1 MDGDD
6 AGAGAGV
13 WNSVSGG
20 TVFGPVVQAQRIDSL
35 NVEAP
40 PQVWPPRQLPPP
52 LPGFVNRTKERRTL
66 RELAEAAVGQGVRT
80 VVVTGL
86 GGVGKTQLIAHCV
99 RNDLGAF
106 FPDGQVYVDLA
117 DVRRDGAV
125 DVAGVLGDWLH
136 AFGVPYG
143 HQPAGLGGRADLFRT
158 VTTGKRVLVV
168 VDNVRQAPEIRALTP
183 GDGLLVATSR
193 TMLPALRMDGA
204 VQLVVDPLDEREAIG
219 IVRGWPVAQGDG
231 PAAAELVRR
240 CGGLPLALRA
250 VGEWLVER
258 PQLGLDDAVRS
269 LATRPGGPWGETA
282 RGTAGAG
289 SADEGTVDVMERVFD
304 SVLRQMPEHTRALYR
319 FLGAPPGATFPA
331 ALPRAAGLP
340 RADAALG
347 DLMTSHLVV
356 AVGPGRDGAAPAGP
370 PHRFRMHD
378 LARAHAATEAAAL
391 PEEAALSLLRT
402 VTDFYAE
409 AVAHADRSIGGRF
422 RLQGPPARSLTELG
436 FAEGAFSGEGQGLDW
451 LDAERGNILAV
462 LRAAAR
468 EGLHDA
474 VWRICESLWPLFHE
488 RARYADS
495 LEAHP
500 LGIEAARWENR
511 PDAEIRMHNQ
521 LARAHAAL
529 GDLDR
534 AAEELRAG
542 EPLLALTED
551 PRLRG
556 MLAETGG
563 LVALAQGRTADA
575 RDRFSASL
583 AANTE
588 RGDQHGIVVQSYHL
602 ADAVRASGDHA
613 EARRL
618 LTAALGL
625 ARETGDLAMIPKL
638 TLLTARVHAD
648 AGEVAEAVAAATDAA
663 EQAGEQGLTSK
674 IREALELLLGLA
686 RRSGDTVLAES
697 CERRL
702 AELRGPGDRAGGA

>member
-1 MDGDD
+1 MGGDD
-6 AGAGAGV
+6 AGVGAGV

-20 TVFGPVVQAQRIDSL
+20 TVFGAVVQAQRIDSL

-99 RNDLGAF
+99 RSDLGAF
-106 FPDGQVYVDLA
+106 FPDGQDVDLA

-219 IVRGWPVAQGDG
+219 IVRGWPVAQSEG

-269 LATRPGGPWGETA
+269 LAPFGGA
-282 RGTAGAG
+282 AGG
-289 SADEGTVDVMERVFD
+289 GRADEGTVDVMEQVFD
-304 SVLRQMPEHTRALYR
+304 SVLRQMPDHTRALYR
-319 FLGAPPGATFPA
+319 FLGALPGTTFPA

-340 RADAALG
+340 RVDAALG

-378 LARAHAATEAAAL
+378 LARAHAATEAATL
-391 PEEAALSLLRT
+391 PEEAARSLLRT

-422 RLQGPPARSLTELG
+422 RLQDPPARSLVELG
-436 FAEGAFSGEGQGLDW
+436 FAEGAFSGDGQGLDW

-488 RARYADS
+488 RARHADS

-511 PDAEIRMHNQ
+511 PDAEIRMRNQ

-551 PRLRG
+551 ARLRG
-556 MLAETGG
+556 ILAETGG

-575 RDRFSASL
+575 RDRFTAAL

-588 RGDQHGIVVQSYHL
+588 RGDQHGIVVQSYQL

-618 LTAALGL
+618 LAAALGL

-648 AGEVAEAVAAATDAA
+648 AGEVAQAVAAATDAA

-686 RRSGDTVLAES
+686 RRSGDTALAES

-702 AELRGPGDRAGGA
+702 AELRGPGDLPGGA

>member
-1 MDGDD
+1 M
-6 AGAGAGV
+6 
-13 WNSVSGG
+13 
-20 TVFGPVVQAQRIDSL
+20 
-35 NVEAP
+35 
-40 PQVWPPRQLPPP
+40 
-52 LPGFVNRTKERRTL
+52 
-66 RELAEAAVGQGVRT
+66 
-80 VVVTGL
+80 
-86 GGVGKTQLIAHCV
+86 IAHCV
-99 RNDLGAF
+99 RSDLGAF

-219 IVRGWPVAQGDG
+219 IVRGRPVAQGEG

-269 LATRPGGPWGETA
+269 LAPFGGAAG
-282 RGTAGAG
+282 RGW
-289 SADEGTVDVMERVFD
+289 ADEGTVDVMEQVFD
-304 SVLRQMPEHTRALYR
+304 SVLRQMPDHTRALYR
-319 FLGAPPGATFPA
+319 FLGALPGTTFPA

-340 RADAALG
+340 RVDAALG

-356 AVGPGRDGAAPAGP
+356 AVGPGRDGSTLAGP

-378 LARAHAATEAAAL
+378 LARAHAATEAATL
-391 PEEAALSLLRT
+391 PEEAARSLLRT

-422 RLQGPPARSLTELG
+422 RLQDPPARSLAELG
-436 FAEGAFSGEGQGLDW
+436 FAEGAFSGDGQGLDW

-488 RARYADS
+488 RARHADS

-511 PDAEIRMHNQ
+511 PDAEIRMRNQ

-551 PRLRG
+551 ARLRG
-556 MLAETGG
+556 ILAETGG

-575 RDRFSASL
+575 RDRFTAAL

-588 RGDQHGIVVQSYHL
+588 RGDQHGIVVQSYQL

-618 LTAALGL
+618 LAAALGL

-648 AGEVAEAVAAATDAA
+648 AGEVARAVAAATDAA

-674 IREALELLLGLA
+674 VREALELLLGLA
-686 RRSGDTVLAES
+686 RRSGDTALAES

-702 AELRGPGDRAGGA
+702 AELRGPGDRPGGA

>member
-1 MDGDD
+1 MVGGDD
-6 AGAGAGV
+6 AGVGAGV

-20 TVFGPVVQAQRIDSL
+20 TVFGAVVQAQRIDSL

-86 GGVGKTQLIAHCV
+86 GGVGKTQLIARCV
-99 RNDLGAF
+99 RSDLGAF
-106 FPDGQVYVDLA
+106 SPDGQVYVDLA

-219 IVRGWPVAQGDG
+219 IVRGRPVAQGEG

-240 CGGLPLALRA
+240 CGGLPLALRT

-269 LATRPGGPWGETA
+269 LAPFGGAAG
-282 RGTAGAG
+282 RGW
-289 SADEGTVDVMERVFD
+289 ADEGTVDVMEQVFD
-304 SVLRQMPEHTRALYR
+304 SVLRQMPDHTRALYR
-319 FLGAPPGATFPA
+319 FLGALPGTTFPA

-340 RADAALG
+340 RVDAALG

-378 LARAHAATEAAAL
+378 LARAHAATEAATL
-391 PEEAALSLLRT
+391 PEEAARSLLRT

-422 RLQGPPARSLTELG
+422 RLQDPPARSLAELG
-436 FAEGAFSGEGQGLDW
+436 FAEGAFSGDGQGLDW

-488 RARYADS
+488 RARHADS

-511 PDAEIRMHNQ
+511 PDAEIRMRNQ

-551 PRLRG
+551 ARLRG
-556 MLAETGG
+556 ILAETGG

-575 RDRFSASL
+575 RDRFTAAL

-588 RGDQHGIVVQSYHL
+588 RGDQHGIVVQSYQL

-618 LTAALGL
+618 LAAALGL

-648 AGEVAEAVAAATDAA
+648 AGEVAQAVAAATDAA

-686 RRSGDTVLAES
+686 RRSGDTALAES

-702 AELRGPGDRAGGA
+702 AELRGPGDLPGGA

>member
-1 MDGDD
+1 MDGED
-6 AGAGAGV
+6 AGVGAGV

-20 TVFGPVVQAQRIDSL
+20 AVFGPVVQAQRIDSL
-35 NVEAP
+35 HVEAP

-99 RNDLGAF
+99 RSDLGAF

-125 DVAGVLGDWLH
+125 DVAGVLGGWLH

-158 VTTGKRVLVV
+158 VTSGKRVLVV

-269 LATRPGGPWGETA
+269 LAPRGGTE
-282 RGTAGAG
+282 RGAAGRG
-289 SADEGTVDVMERVFD
+289 WADEGTVDVMEQVFD
-304 SVLRQMPEHTRALYR
+304 SVLRQMPDHTRALYR
-319 FLGAPPGATFPA
+319 FLGALPGTTFPA

-340 RADAALG
+340 RVDAALG

-356 AVGPGRDGAAPAGP
+356 AVGPERDGAAAAGP
-370 PHRFRMHD
+370 PQRFRMHD

-391 PEEAALSLLRT
+391 PEEAARSLLRT

-422 RLQGPPARSLTELG
+422 RLQAPPARSPAELG
-436 FAEGAFSGEGQGLDW
+436 FAKGAFAEKGHGLDW

-468 EGLHDA
+468 DGLHDA

-488 RARYADS
+488 RARHADS

-511 PDAEIRMHNQ
+511 PDAEIRMRNQ
-521 LARAHAAL
+521 LARTHAAL

-534 AAEELRAG
+534 AAAELRAG
-542 EPLLALTED
+542 EPLLELTED
-551 PRLRG
+551 ARLRG

-575 RDRFSASL
+575 RDRFTASL

-602 ADAVRASGDHA
+602 ADAVRASGDHG

-618 LTAALGL
+618 LAAALGL

-648 AGEVAEAVAAATDAA
+648 AGEVAQAVATATDAA
-663 EQAGEQGLTSK
+663 EQAGEQRLTSK
-674 IREALELLLGLA
+674 VREALELLVGLA
-686 RRSGDTVLAES
+686 RRTGDTALAES

-702 AELRGPGDRAGGA
+702 AELRGPGERPGGA

>member
-6 AGAGAGV
+6 AGVGAGV

-20 TVFGPVVQAQRIDSL
+20 TVFGAVVQAQRIDSL

-40 PQVWPPRQLPPP
+40 PQVWPPRQLPSP

-99 RNDLGAF
+99 RSDLGAF

-125 DVAGVLGDWLH
+125 DVAGVLGDWLD

-168 VDNVRQAPEIRALTP
+168 VDNVRQAPEIRALPP

-219 IVRGWPVAQGDG
+219 IVRGRPVAQDEG

-269 LATRPGGPWGETA
+269 LAPFGGAAG
-282 RGTAGAG
+282 RGW
-289 SADEGTVDVMERVFD
+289 ADEGTVDVMEQVFD
-304 SVLRQMPEHTRALYR
+304 SVLRQMPDHTRALYR
-319 FLGAPPGATFPA
+319 FLGALPGTTFPA

-340 RADAALG
+340 RVDAALG

-356 AVGPGRDGAAPAGP
+356 AVGPGRDGAAPGGP
-370 PHRFRMHD
+370 PQRFRMHD
-378 LARAHAATEAAAL
+378 LARAHAATEAATL
-391 PEEAALSLLRT
+391 PEEAARSLLRT

-422 RLQGPPARSLTELG
+422 RLQDPPARSLAELG
-436 FAEGAFSGEGQGLDW
+436 FAEGAFSGDGQGLDW

-474 VWRICESLWPLFHE
+474 VWRTCESLWPLFHE
-488 RARYADS
+488 RARHADS

-511 PDAEIRMHNQ
+511 PDAEIRMRNQ

-551 PRLRG
+551 ARLRG

-563 LVALAQGRTADA
+563 LVALGQGRTADA
-575 RDRFSASL
+575 CDRFTAAL

-602 ADAVRASGDHA
+602 AEAVQASGDHA

-618 LTAALGL
+618 LAAALGL

-663 EQAGEQGLTSK
+663 EQAGERGLTSK

-686 RRSGDTVLAES
+686 RRSGDTALAES

-702 AELRGPGDRAGGA
+702 AELRGPGDRPGGA

>member
-1 MDGDD
+1 MVGGDD
-6 AGAGAGV
+6 GGVGAGV

-20 TVFGPVVQAQRIDSL
+20 TVFGAVVQAQRIDSL

-52 LPGFVNRTKERRTL
+52 PPGFVNRTKERRTL

-99 RNDLGAF
+99 RSDLGAF

-168 VDNVRQAPEIRALTP
+168 VGNVRQAPEIRALTP

-219 IVRGWPVAQGDG
+219 IVRGRPVAQGEG

-240 CGGLPLALRA
+240 CGGLPLALRT

-269 LATRPGGPWGETA
+269 LAPFGGAAG
-282 RGTAGAG
+282 RGW
-289 SADEGTVDVMERVFD
+289 ADEGTVDVMEQVFD
-304 SVLRQMPEHTRALYR
+304 SVLRQMPDHTRALYR
-319 FLGAPPGATFPA
+319 FLGALPGTTFPA
-331 ALPRAAGLP
+331 ALPRTAGLP
-340 RADAALG
+340 RVDAALG

-378 LARAHAATEAAAL
+378 LARAHAATEAATL
-391 PEEAALSLLRT
+391 PEEEARSLLRT
-402 VTDFYAE
+402 VTHFYAE

-422 RLQGPPARSLTELG
+422 RLQDPPARSLTELG
-436 FAEGAFSGEGQGLDW
+436 FAEGAFSGDGQGLDW

-488 RARYADS
+488 RARHADS

-511 PDAEIRMHNQ
+511 PDAEIRMRNQ

-551 PRLRG
+551 ARLRG
-556 MLAETGG
+556 ILAETGG

-575 RDRFSASL
+575 RDRFTAAL

-588 RGDQHGIVVQSYHL
+588 RGDQHGIVVQSYQL

-618 LTAALGL
+618 LAAALGL

-648 AGEVAEAVAAATDAA
+648 AGEVARAVAAATDAA

-686 RRSGDTVLAES
+686 RRSGDTALAES

-702 AELRGPGDRAGGA
+702 AELRGPGDRPGGA

>member
-6 AGAGAGV
+6 AGVGAGV
-13 WNSVSGG
+13 RNSVSGG
-20 TVFGPVVQAQRIDSL
+20 TVFGAVVQAQRIDSL
-35 NVEAP
+35 VVEAP

-99 RNDLGAF
+99 RSDLGAF

-168 VDNVRQAPEIRALTP
+168 IDNVRQAPEIRALTP

-269 LATRPGGPWGETA
+269 LAPWGGA
-282 RGTAGAG
+282 AGG
-289 SADEGTVDVMERVFD
+289 GWADEGTVDVMEQVFD
-304 SVLRQMPEHTRALYR
+304 SVLRQMPDHTRALYR
-319 FLGAPPGATFPA
+319 FLGALPGTTFPA

-340 RADAALG
+340 RVDAALG

-356 AVGPGRDGAAPAGP
+356 AVGPERDGAAPAGP
-370 PHRFRMHD
+370 PQRFRMHD

-391 PEEAALSLLRT
+391 PEETARSLLRT
-402 VTDFYAE
+402 VTDFYVE

-422 RLQGPPARSLTELG
+422 RLQDPPARPLAELG

-462 LRAAAR
+462 VRAAAR
-468 EGLHDA
+468 EGLHEA

-511 PDAEIRMHNQ
+511 PDAEIRMRNQ
-521 LARAHAAL
+521 LARALAAL

-534 AAEELRAG
+534 AAAELRAG
-542 EPLLALTED
+542 EPLVALTED
-551 PRLRG
+551 ARLRG

-575 RDRFSASL
+575 RDRFTASL

-618 LTAALGL
+618 LAAALGL
-625 ARETGDLAMIPKL
+625 ARETADLAMIPKL

-648 AGEVAEAVAAATDAA
+648 AGEVAQAVAAATDAA

-674 IREALELLLGLA
+674 IREALELLVGLA
-686 RRSGDTVLAES
+686 RRTGDTALAES

-702 AELRGPGDRAGGA
+702 AELRGPGDRPGGA

>member
-1 MDGDD
+1 MGGDD
-6 AGAGAGV
+6 AGVGAGV

-20 TVFGPVVQAQRIDSL
+20 TVFGAVVQAQRIDSL

-99 RNDLGAF
+99 RSDLGAF
-106 FPDGQVYVDLA
+106 FPDGQDVDLA

-219 IVRGWPVAQGDG
+219 IVRGWPVAQSEG

-269 LATRPGGPWGETA
+269 LAPFGGA
-282 RGTAGAG
+282 AGG
-289 SADEGTVDVMERVFD
+289 GRADEGTVDVMEQVFD
-304 SVLRQMPEHTRALYR
+304 SVLRQMPDHTRALYR
-319 FLGAPPGATFPA
+319 FLGALPGTTFPA

-340 RADAALG
+340 RVDAALG

-356 AVGPGRDGAAPAGP
+356 AVGPGRDGAVPAGP

-378 LARAHAATEAAAL
+378 LARAHAATEAATL
-391 PEEAALSLLRT
+391 PEEAARSLLRT

-422 RLQGPPARSLTELG
+422 RLQDPPARTLAELG
-436 FAEGAFSGEGQGLDW
+436 FAEGAFSGDGQGLDW

-488 RARYADS
+488 RARHADS

-511 PDAEIRMHNQ
+511 PDAEIRMRNQ

-551 PRLRG
+551 ARLRG
-556 MLAETGG
+556 ILAETGG

-575 RDRFSASL
+575 RDRFTAAL

-588 RGDQHGIVVQSYHL
+588 RGDQHGIVVQSYQL

-613 EARRL
+613 KARRL
-618 LTAALGL
+618 LAAALGL

-648 AGEVAEAVAAATDAA
+648 AGEVAQAVAAATDAA

-686 RRSGDTVLAES
+686 RRSGDTALAES

-702 AELRGPGDRAGGA
+702 AELRGPGDLPGGA

>member
-6 AGAGAGV
+6 AGVGAGV
-13 WNSVSGG
+13 WNSMSGG
-20 TVFGPVVQAQRIDSL
+20 TVFGAVVQAQRIDSL

-40 PQVWPPRQLPPP
+40 PQVWPPRQLPSP

-99 RNDLGAF
+99 RSDLGAF

-183 GDGLLVATSR
+183 GDGLLLATSR

-219 IVRGWPVAQGDG
+219 IVRGWPVAQDEG

-269 LATRPGGPWGETA
+269 LAPFGGAAG
-282 RGTAGAG
+282 RGW
-289 SADEGTVDVMERVFD
+289 ADEGTVDVMEQVFD
-304 SVLRQMPEHTRALYR
+304 SVLRQMPDHTRALYR
-319 FLGAPPGATFPA
+319 FLGALPGTTFPA

-340 RADAALG
+340 RVDAALG

-356 AVGPGRDGAAPAGP
+356 AVGPGSDGAAPGGP
-370 PHRFRMHD
+370 PQRFRMHD
-378 LARAHAATEAAAL
+378 LARAHAATEAATL
-391 PEEAALSLLRT
+391 PEEAARSLLRT

-422 RLQGPPARSLTELG
+422 RLQDPPARSLAELG
-436 FAEGAFSGEGQGLDW
+436 FAEGAFSGDGQGLDW

-474 VWRICESLWPLFHE
+474 VWRTCESLWPLFHE
-488 RARYADS
+488 RARHADS

-511 PDAEIRMHNQ
+511 PDAEIRMRNQ

-551 PRLRG
+551 ARLRG

-563 LVALAQGRTADA
+563 LVALGQGRTADA
-575 RDRFSASL
+575 CDRFTAAL

-602 ADAVRASGDHA
+602 AEAVQTSGDHA

-618 LTAALGL
+618 LAAALGL

-663 EQAGEQGLTSK
+663 EQAGERGLTSK

-686 RRSGDTVLAES
+686 RRSGDTALAES

-702 AELRGPGDRAGGA
+702 AELRGPGDRPGGA

>member
-1 MDGDD
+1 MGGDD
-6 AGAGAGV
+6 AGVGAGV
-13 WNSVSGG
+13 RNSVSGG
-20 TVFGPVVQAQRIDSL
+20 TVFGAVVQAQRIDSL

-99 RNDLGAF
+99 RSDLGAF

-168 VDNVRQAPEIRALTP
+168 VDNVRQAPKIRALTP

-193 TMLPALRMDGA
+193 TVLPALRMDGA

-219 IVRGWPVAQGDG
+219 IVRGRPVAQGEG

-269 LATRPGGPWGETA
+269 LAPFGGAAG
-282 RGTAGAG
+282 RGW
-289 SADEGTVDVMERVFD
+289 ADEGTVDVMEQVFD
-304 SVLRQMPEHTRALYR
+304 SVLRQMPDHTRALYR
-319 FLGAPPGATFPA
+319 FLGALPGTTFPA

-340 RADAALG
+340 RVDAALG

-356 AVGPGRDGAAPAGP
+356 AVGPGRDGAVPAGP

-378 LARAHAATEAAAL
+378 LARAHAATEAATL
-391 PEEAALSLLRT
+391 PEEAARSLLRT

-422 RLQGPPARSLTELG
+422 RLQDPPARSLAELG
-436 FAEGAFSGEGQGLDW
+436 FAEGAFSGDGQGLDW

-488 RARYADS
+488 RARHADS

-511 PDAEIRMHNQ
+511 PDAEIRMRNQ

-551 PRLRG
+551 ARLRG
-556 MLAETGG
+556 ILAETGG

-575 RDRFSASL
+575 RDRFTAAL

-588 RGDQHGIVVQSYHL
+588 RGDQHGIVVQSYQL

-618 LTAALGL
+618 LAAALGL

-648 AGEVAEAVAAATDAA
+648 AGEVAQAVAAATDAA
-663 EQAGEQGLTSK
+663 EQAGEQGLASK
-674 IREALELLLGLA
+674 VREALELLLGLA
-686 RRSGDTVLAES
+686 RRSGDTALAES

-702 AELRGPGDRAGGA
+702 AELQGPGDLPGGA

>member
-6 AGAGAGV
+6 AGVGAGV

-20 TVFGPVVQAQRIDSL
+20 TVFGAVVQAQRIDSL

-40 PQVWPPRQLPPP
+40 PQVWPPRQLPSP

-99 RNDLGAF
+99 RSDLGAF

-219 IVRGWPVAQGDG
+219 IVRGWPVAQDEG
-231 PAAAELVRR
+231 PAAAELVRQ

-250 VGEWLVER
+250 VSEWLVER

-269 LATRPGGPWGETA
+269 LAPFGGAAG
-282 RGTAGAG
+282 RGW
-289 SADEGTVDVMERVFD
+289 ADEGTVDVMEQVFD
-304 SVLRQMPEHTRALYR
+304 SVLRQMPDHTRALYR
-319 FLGAPPGATFPA
+319 FLGALPGTTFPA

-340 RADAALG
+340 RVDAALG

-356 AVGPGRDGAAPAGP
+356 AVGPGPDGAAPGGP
-370 PHRFRMHD
+370 PQRFRMHD

-391 PEEAALSLLRT
+391 PEEAARSLLRT

-422 RLQGPPARSLTELG
+422 RLQDPPARTLAELG
-436 FAEGAFSGEGQGLDW
+436 FAEGAFSGDGQGLDW

-488 RARYADS
+488 RARHADS

-511 PDAEIRMHNQ
+511 PDAEIRMRNQ

-551 PRLRG
+551 ARLRG

-563 LVALAQGRTADA
+563 LVALGQGRTADA
-575 RDRFSASL
+575 CDRFTAAL

-602 ADAVRASGDHA
+602 AEAVQTSGDHA

-618 LTAALGL
+618 LAAALGL

-663 EQAGEQGLTSK
+663 EQAGERGLTSK

-686 RRSGDTVLAES
+686 RRSGDTALAES

-702 AELRGPGDRAGGA
+702 AELRGPGDRPGGA

>member
-1 MDGDD
+1 MGGDD
-6 AGAGAGV
+6 AGVGAGV

-20 TVFGPVVQAQRIDSL
+20 TVFGAVVQAQRIDSL

-99 RNDLGAF
+99 RSDLGAF

-168 VDNVRQAPEIRALTP
+168 VVVDNVRQAPEIRALTP

-219 IVRGWPVAQGDG
+219 IVRGRPVAQGEG

-240 CGGLPLALRA
+240 CGGLPLALRT

-269 LATRPGGPWGETA
+269 LAPFGGAAG
-282 RGTAGAG
+282 RGW
-289 SADEGTVDVMERVFD
+289 ADEGTVDVMEQVFD
-304 SVLRQMPEHTRALYR
+304 SVLRQMPDHTRALYR
-319 FLGAPPGATFPA
+319 FLGALPGTTFPA

-340 RADAALG
+340 RVDAALG

-378 LARAHAATEAAAL
+378 LARAHAATEAATL
-391 PEEAALSLLRT
+391 PEEAARSLLRT

-422 RLQGPPARSLTELG
+422 RLQDPPARSLAELG
-436 FAEGAFSGEGQGLDW
+436 FAGGAFSGDGQQGLDW

-488 RARYADS
+488 RARHADS

-511 PDAEIRMHNQ
+511 PDAEIRMRNQ

-551 PRLRG
+551 ARLRG
-556 MLAETGG
+556 ILAETGG

-575 RDRFSASL
+575 RDRFTAAL

-588 RGDQHGIVVQSYHL
+588 RGDQHGIVVQSYQL

-618 LTAALGL
+618 LDAALGL

-648 AGEVAEAVAAATDAA
+648 AGEVAQAVAAATDAA

-686 RRSGDTVLAES
+686 RRSGDTALAES

-702 AELRGPGDRAGGA
+702 AELRGPGDLPGGA